1 VNYRE
6 IINFAKEIELNMSEP
21 LEILRKYWNFNA
33 FRPRQEEIIQ
43 SILDGKDTLA
53 LLPTGG
59 GKSLCFQVPALM
71 LDGLCLV
78 ITPLIALM
86 KDQVEALR
94 QKNIPAAAVYS
105 GMSRFQIEV
114 TLDNAI
120 AGSLKFLYV
129 SPERLATD
137 VFRFRLLRMKI
148 CLLAVD
154 EAHCISQWGYDFR
167 PPYLLVSEVR
177 TILPDVPVIALTA
190 TATPAVVEDIQDK
203 LLFKKHHAIKV
214 SFLRENLAY
223 MVFKEENKLGRL
235 LRIVNKVKGSGI
247 VYVRSRQRSGEIAQ
261 FLMRN
266 GHSADYYHAGLE
278 PQVRSTKQEAWMQNE
293 VKIMVATNAFGM
305 GIDKPDVRF
314 VIHMSL
320 PDSPESYFQEA
331 GRAGRDGKSAWAV
344 QLYEQSDLIDLQ
356 QNFELSYPEIGVI
369 RNVYQ
374 ALGNYLQLPV
384 GSGKDASYD
393 FDIALFCKQYNMRPV
408 TVFSCLKFM
417 EREGYIIYNEDMDS
431 HSRLH
436 IAVNKATL
444 YRFQVENK
452 VYDPFIKMLLRTY
465 GGGLFSEFMVFS
477 EDEMARK
484 LNING
489 EKVIQY
495 LRYMQ
500 NLSLIHYDPR
510 KIKPQIIFTI
520 ERLNPDDLSFTPA
533 SLRDLKKRAA
543 DRLDA
548 MIGYVS
554 SSLVCRSQMLLAYFG
569 EENSK
574 RCGKCDSCISL
585 KKLKMDTTDAE
596 AVINRLRPHLE
607 NGWCTLTELAED
619 AGILHED
626 EVMLMMD
633 WLSDNELIE
642 RNEELKFR
650 WKQDIT

>member
-1 VNYRE
+1 
-6 IINFAKEIELNMSEP
+6 MSEP
-21 LEILRKYWNFNA
+21 LSILSKYWNFNA

-43 SILDGKDTLA
+43 SVLDGKDTLA

-59 GKSLCFQVPALM
+59 GKSLCFQIPALM
-71 LDGLCLV
+71 IDGLCLV

-94 QKNIPAAAVYS
+94 QKSIPAAAVYS

-137 VFRFRLLRMKI
+137 VFRYRLQRMKI

-177 TILPDVPVIALTA
+177 SIIPEVPIIALTA
-190 TATPAVVEDIQDK
+190 TATPTVVEDIQEK
-203 LLFKKHHAIKV
+203 LLFKKHNVIKV

-247 VYVRSRQRSGEIAQ
+247 VYVRSRKRSAEIAQ
-261 FLMRN
+261 FLVRN

-278 PQVRSTKQEAWMQNE
+278 PQVREKKQEAWMQNIS
-293 VKIMVATNAFGM
+293 KIMVATNAFGM

-320 PDSPESYFQEA
+320 NDSPESYFQEA
-331 GRAGRDGKSAWAV
+331 GRAGRDQKQAWAV
-344 QLYEQSDLIDLQ
+344 QLFEKSDLIDLK

-369 RNVYQ
+369 RSVYQ

-384 GSGKDASYD
+384 GSGKDSSYD
-393 FDIALFCKQYNMRPV
+393 FDIAEFCKQYNMRPI

-417 EREGYIIYNEDMDS
+417 EREGYIIYNEDIDTQ
-431 HSRLH
+431 SRMH
-436 IAVNKATL
+436 IAVNKGTL
-444 YRFQVENK
+444 YTFQVENK
-452 VYDPFIKMLLRTY
+452 LYDPFIKMLLRTY

-484 LNING
+484 LNLNG
-489 EKVIQY
+489 EKVFQY
-495 LRYMQ
+495 LKYMQ
-500 NLSLIHYDPR
+500 SIGLIHYDPR
-510 KIKPQIIFTI
+510 KTTPQIIFTI
-520 ERLNPDDLSFTPA
+520 ERLNPDDLSFSKAT
-533 SLRDLKKRAA
+533 LRDLKKRAEE
-543 DRLDA
+543 RLEA

-554 SSLVCRSQMLLAYFG
+554 SSLVCRSQTLLAYFG

-585 KKLKMDTTDAE
+585 KKLKMDTSDAE
-596 AVINRLRPHLE
+596 ATINRLKPRLQQ
-607 NGWCTLTELAED
+607 GWCTLTELAED

-626 EVMLMMD
+626 EVMHMVD
-633 WLSDNELIE
+633 WLLDNELLE
-642 RNEELKFR
+642 KNEESKVR
-650 WKQDIT
+650 WKPNLA

>member
-1 VNYRE
+1 
-6 IINFAKEIELNMSEP
+6 MSEP
-21 LEILRKYWNFNA
+21 LNILSKYWNFNT

-43 SILDGKDTLA
+43 SLLDGKDTLA

-59 GKSLCFQVPALM
+59 GKSLCFQIPALM

-86 KDQVEALR
+86 KDQVEALK

-120 AGSLKFLYV
+120 AGSLKFLYI

-137 VFRFRLLRMKI
+137 VFRYRLQRMKI

-167 PPYLLVSEVR
+167 PPYLLISEVR
-177 TILPDVPVIALTA
+177 SIIPEVPVIALTA
-190 TATPAVVEDIQDK
+190 TATPTVVEDIQKK
-203 LLFKKHHAIKV
+203 LLFKKHNVIKV

-235 LRIVNKVKGSGI
+235 LRIVSKVKGSGI
-247 VYVRSRQRSGEIAQ
+247 VYVRSRKRAGEIAQ
-261 FLMRN
+261 FLVRN

-278 PQVRSTKQEAWMQNE
+278 PQVREKKQEAWMQNAS
-293 VKIMVATNAFGM
+293 KIMVATNAFGM

-320 PDSPESYFQEA
+320 NDSPESYFQEA
-331 GRAGRDGKSAWAV
+331 GRAGRDQKQAWAV

-369 RNVYQ
+369 RSVYQ

-393 FDIALFCKQYNMRPV
+393 FDIAEFSKQYNMRPI
-408 TVFSCLKFM
+408 TVFSSLKFM
-417 EREGYIIYNEDMDS
+417 EREGYIIYNEDIDTQ
-431 HSRLH
+431 SRIH
-436 IAVNKATL
+436 IAVDKGTL

-452 VYDPFIKMLLRTY
+452 LYDPFIKMLLRTY
-465 GGGLFSEFMVFS
+465 GGGLFSEFMLFS

-484 LNING
+484 LNLNG
-489 EKVIQY
+489 EKIFQF
-495 LRYMQ
+495 LKYMQ
-500 NLSLIHYDPR
+500 SIALIHYDPR
-510 KIKPQIIFTI
+510 KTTPQIIFTL
-520 ERLNPDDLSFTPA
+520 ERLNPDDLSFSKAT
-533 SLRDLKKRAA
+533 LHDLKKRAEE
-543 DRLDA
+543 RLEA

-554 SSLVCRSQMLLAYFG
+554 SSLVCRSQTLLSYFG

-585 KKLKMDTTDAE
+585 KKLKMDTSDAE
-596 AVINRLRPHLE
+596 ATINRLKPRLQQ
-607 NGWCTLTELAED
+607 GWCTLTDLAED

-626 EVMLMMD
+626 DVMHMVD
-633 WLSDNELIE
+633 WLLDNELLE
-642 RNEELKFR
+642 KNEESKVR
-650 WKQDIT
+650 WKTKLS

>member
-1 VNYRE
+1 
-6 IINFAKEIELNMSEP
+6 MGEP
-21 LEILRKYWNFNA
+21 LNILSKYWNFKA

-59 GKSLCFQVPALM
+59 GKSLCFQVPVM
-71 LDGLCLV
+71 MMDGLCLV

-86 KDQVEALR
+86 KDQVEGLR

-137 VFRFRLLRMKI
+137 VFRYRLQRMKI
-148 CLLAVD
+148 CLLAID

-177 TILPDVPVIALTA
+177 NIIPEVPIIALTA
-190 TATPAVVEDIQDK
+190 TATPTVVEDIQEK
-203 LLFKKHHAIKV
+203 LLFKEHNVIKV
-214 SFLRENLAY
+214 SFLRANLAY

-235 LRIVNKVKGSGI
+235 LRIVSKVKGSGI
-247 VYVRSRQRSGEIAQ
+247 VYVRSRKRAGEIAQ
-261 FLMRN
+261 FLVRN

-278 PQVRSTKQEAWMQNE
+278 PQVREKKQEAWMQNAS
-293 VKIMVATNAFGM
+293 KIMVATNAFGM

-320 PDSPESYFQEA
+320 NDSPESYFQEA
-331 GRAGRDGKSAWAV
+331 GRAGRDRKQAWAV
-344 QLYEQSDLIDLQ
+344 QLYEQSDLIDLK

-369 RNVYQ
+369 RSVYQ

-384 GSGKDASYD
+384 GSGKDSSFD
-393 FDIALFCKQYNMRPV
+393 FDITEFCKQYNMRPV

-417 EREGYIIYNEDMDS
+417 EREGYIVYNEDIDTQ
-431 HSRLH
+431 SRIH
-436 IAVNKATL
+436 IAVDKGTL

-452 VYDPFIKMLLRTY
+452 LYDPFIKMLLRTY
-465 GGGLFSEFMVFS
+465 GGGLFSEFMIFS

-484 LNING
+484 LNLNG
-489 EKVIQY
+489 EKIVQF
-495 LRYMQ
+495 LKYMQ
-500 NLSLIHYDPR
+500 SIALIHYDPR
-510 KIKPQIIFTI
+510 KTTPQIIFTI
-520 ERLNPDDLSFTPA
+520 ERLNPDDLSFSKA
-533 SLRDLKKRAA
+533 SLRDLKKRAEE
-543 DRLDA
+543 RMEA

-554 SSLVCRSQMLLAYFG
+554 SSLICRSQTLLSYFG

-585 KKLKMDTTDAE
+585 KKLKMDTSDAE
-596 AVINRLRPHLE
+596 ATINRLKPRLQQ
-607 NGWCTLTELAED
+607 GWCTLTELAED

-626 EVMLMMD
+626 EVMHMVD
-633 WLSDNELIE
+633 WLLDNELLE
-642 RNEELKFR
+642 KNEESKVR
-650 WKQDIT
+650 WKPNLS

>member
-1 VNYRE
+1 
-6 IINFAKEIELNMSEP
+6 MSEP
-21 LEILRKYWNFNA
+21 LNILSKYWNFNA

-43 SILDGKDTLA
+43 SVLDGKDTLA

-59 GKSLCFQVPALM
+59 GKSLCFQIPALM

-86 KDQVEALR
+86 KDQVEALK

-137 VFRFRLLRMKI
+137 VFRYRLQRMKI

-177 TILPDVPVIALTA
+177 NIIPEVPVIALTA
-190 TATPAVVEDIQDK
+190 TATPAVVEDIQEK
-203 LLFKKHHAIKV
+203 LLFKKHNVVKV

-223 MVFKEENKLGRL
+223 MVFKEENKYGRL
-235 LRIVNKVKGSGI
+235 LRIVSKVKGSGI
-247 VYVRSRQRSGEIAQ
+247 VYVRSRKRAGEIAQ
-261 FLMRN
+261 FLVRN

-278 PQVRSTKQEAWMQNE
+278 PQVREKKQEAWMQNAS
-293 VKIMVATNAFGM
+293 KIMVATNAFGM

-320 PDSPESYFQEA
+320 NDSPESYFQEA
-331 GRAGRDGKSAWAV
+331 GRAGRDQKQAWAV
-344 QLYEQSDLIDLQ
+344 QLYEQSDLIDLK

-369 RNVYQ
+369 RSVYQ

-384 GSGKDASYD
+384 GSGKDSSYD
-393 FDIALFCKQYNMRPV
+393 FDIAEFSKQYNMRPI

-417 EREGYIIYNEDMDS
+417 EREGYIIYNEDIDT
-431 HSRLH
+431 HSRIH
-436 IAVNKATL
+436 IAVDKGTL

-452 VYDPFIKMLLRTY
+452 LYDPFIKMLLRTY
-465 GGGLFSEFMVFS
+465 GGGLFSEFMIFS

-484 LNING
+484 LNLNG
-489 EKVIQY
+489 EKIFQY
-495 LRYMQ
+495 LKYMQ
-500 NLSLIHYDPR
+500 SIGLIHYDLR
-510 KIKPQIIFTI
+510 KTTPQIIFIT
-520 ERLNPDDLSFTPA
+520 ERLNPDDLSFSKA
-533 SLRDLKKRAA
+533 SLRDLKKRAEE
-543 DRLDA
+543 RLEA
-548 MIGYVS
+548 IIGYVS
-554 SSLVCRSQMLLAYFG
+554 SSLVCRSQTLLSYFG

-585 KKLKMDTTDAE
+585 KKLKMDTSDAE
-596 AVINRLRPHLE
+596 ATINRLKPRLQQ
-607 NGWCTLTELAED
+607 GWCTLTDLAVD

-626 EVMLMMD
+626 EVMHMVD
-633 WLSDNELIE
+633 WLLDNELLE
-642 RNEELKFR
+642 KNEESKVR
-650 WKQDIT
+650 WKPNLP

>member
-1 VNYRE
+1 
-6 IINFAKEIELNMSEP
+6 MSEP
-21 LEILRKYWNFNA
+21 LNILSKYWNFNS

-43 SILDGKDTLA
+43 SVLDGKDTLA

-137 VFRFRLLRMKI
+137 VFRFRLQRMKI

-167 PPYLLVSEVR
+167 PPYLMVSEVR
-177 TILPDVPVIALTA
+177 NILPEVPVIALTA
-190 TATPAVVEDIQDK
+190 TATPQVVEDIQEK
-203 LLFKKHHAIKV
+203 LLFKKHNVIKV

-235 LRIVNKVKGSGI
+235 LRIVSKVKGSGI
-247 VYVRSRQRSGEIAQ
+247 VYVRSRKRAGEIAQ
-261 FLMRN
+261 FLVRN

-278 PQVRSTKQEAWMQNE
+278 PQVRAKKQEAWMENAS
-293 VKIMVATNAFGM
+293 KIMVATNAFGM

-320 PDSPESYFQEA
+320 NDSPESYFQEA
-331 GRAGRDGKSAWAV
+331 GRAGRDRKQAWAV
-344 QLYEQSDLIDLQ
+344 QLYEQSDLIDLK

-369 RNVYQ
+369 RSVYQ

-384 GSGKDASYD
+384 GSGKDSSYD
-393 FDIALFCKQYNMRPV
+393 FDITEFCKQYNMRPV

-417 EREGYIIYNEDMDS
+417 EREGYIVYNEDMDTQ
-431 HSRLH
+431 SRLH
-436 IAVNKATL
+436 IAVNKGSL

-452 VYDPFIKMLLRTY
+452 AYDPFIKLLLRTY

-484 LNING
+484 LNVNS
-489 EKVIQY
+489 EKIVQY
-495 LRYMQ
+495 LKYMQ
-500 NLSLIHYDPR
+500 NIALIHYDPR
-510 KIKPQIIFTI
+510 KTTPQIIFTI
-520 ERLNPDDLSFTPA
+520 ERLNPDDLSFSPA
-533 SLRDLKKRAA
+533 SLRDLKKRAS
-543 DRLDA
+543 DRMEA
-548 MIGYVS
+548 MIDYVT
-554 SSLVCRSQMLLAYFG
+554 SSLVCRSQKLLSYFG

-596 AVINRLRPHLE
+596 AVINRLKPRLQQ
-607 NGWCTLTELAED
+607 GWRSLNELAED

-626 EVMLMMD
+626 DVMLMID
-633 WLSDNELIE
+633 WLMDNELIE
-642 RNEELKFR
+642 RNDELKVR
-650 WKQDIT
+650 WKPDNS

>member
-1 VNYRE
+1 
-6 IINFAKEIELNMSEP
+6 MSEP
-21 LEILRKYWNFNA
+21 LNILSKYWNFNA

-43 SILDGKDTLA
+43 SVLEGKDTLA

-59 GKSLCFQVPALM
+59 GKSLCFQIPALM

-86 KDQVEALR
+86 KDQVEALK

-137 VFRFRLLRMKI
+137 VFRYRLQRMKI

-177 TILPDVPVIALTA
+177 NIIPEVPVIALTA
-190 TATPAVVEDIQDK
+190 TATPAVVEDIQKK
-203 LLFKKHHAIKV
+203 LLFKKHNVIKV

-235 LRIVNKVKGSGI
+235 LRIVSKVKGSGI
-247 VYVRSRQRSGEIAQ
+247 VYVRSRKRAGEIAQ
-261 FLMRN
+261 FLVRN

-278 PQVRSTKQEAWMQNE
+278 PQVREKKQEVWMQNAS
-293 VKIMVATNAFGM
+293 KIMVATNAFGM

-320 PDSPESYFQEA
+320 NDSPESYFQEA
-331 GRAGRDGKSAWAV
+331 GRAGRDQKPAWAV
-344 QLYEQSDLIDLQ
+344 QLFEKSDLIDLQ

-369 RNVYQ
+369 RSVYQ

-384 GSGKDASYD
+384 GSGKDSSYD
-393 FDIALFCKQYNMRPV
+393 FDIAEFSKQYNMRPI
-408 TVFSCLKFM
+408 TVFSSLKFM
-417 EREGYIIYNEDMDS
+417 EREGYIIYNEDIDTQ
-431 HSRLH
+431 SRIH
-436 IAVNKATL
+436 IAVDKGTL

-452 VYDPFIKMLLRTY
+452 LYDPLIKLLLRTY

-484 LNING
+484 LNLNG
-489 EKVIQY
+489 EKIVQF
-495 LRYMQ
+495 LKYMQ
-500 NLSLIHYDPR
+500 SIALIHYDPR
-510 KIKPQIIFTI
+510 KTTPQIIFTI
-520 ERLNPDDLSFTPA
+520 ERLNPDDLSFSKAT
-533 SLRDLKKRAA
+533 LHDLKKRAEE
-543 DRLDA
+543 RMEA

-554 SSLVCRSQMLLAYFG
+554 SSLICRSQTLLSYFG

-585 KKLKMDTTDAE
+585 KKLKMDTSDAE
-596 AVINRLRPHLE
+596 ATINRLKPRLQQ
-607 NGWCTLTELAED
+607 GWCTLTDLAED

-626 EVMLMMD
+626 EVMHMVD
-633 WLSDNELIE
+633 WLLDNELLE
-642 RNEELKFR
+642 KNEESKVR
-650 WKQDIT
+650 WKPNLP

>member
-1 VNYRE
+1 
-6 IINFAKEIELNMSEP
+6 MSEP
-21 LEILRKYWNFNA
+21 LNILSKYWNFNS

-43 SILDGKDTLA
+43 SVLDGKDTLA

-137 VFRFRLLRMKI
+137 VFRFRLQRMKI
-148 CLLAVD
+148 CLIAVD

-177 TILPDVPVIALTA
+177 NILPEVPVIALTA
-190 TATPAVVEDIQDK
+190 TATPQVVEDIQKK
-203 LLFKKHHAIKV
+203 LLFKKHNVIKV

-235 LRIVNKVKGSGI
+235 LRIVSKVKGSGI
-247 VYVRSRQRSGEIAQ
+247 VYVRSRKRAGDIAQ
-261 FLMRN
+261 FLVRN

-278 PQVRSTKQEAWMQNE
+278 PQVRAKKQEAWMENAS
-293 VKIMVATNAFGM
+293 KIMVATNAFGM

-320 PDSPESYFQEA
+320 NDSPESYFQEA
-331 GRAGRDGKSAWAV
+331 GRAGRDRKQAWAV
-344 QLYEQSDLIDLQ
+344 QLYEQSDLIDLK

-369 RNVYQ
+369 RSVYQ

-384 GSGKDASYD
+384 GSGKDSSFD
-393 FDIALFCKQYNMRPV
+393 FDITEFCKQYNMRPV

-417 EREGYIIYNEDMDS
+417 EREGYIVYNEDMDTQ
-431 HSRLH
+431 SRLH
-436 IAVNKATL
+436 IAVDKGSL

-452 VYDPFIKMLLRTY
+452 AYDPFIKLLLRTY

-484 LNING
+484 LNVNS
-489 EKVIQY
+489 EKIVQY
-495 LRYMQ
+495 LKYMQ
-500 NLSLIHYDPR
+500 NIALIHYDPR
-510 KIKPQIIFTI
+510 KTTPQIIFTI
-520 ERLNPDDLSFTPA
+520 ERLNPDDLSFSPA
-533 SLRDLKKRAA
+533 SLRDLKKRAS
-543 DRLDA
+543 DRMEA
-548 MIGYVS
+548 MIDYVT
-554 SSLVCRSQMLLAYFG
+554 SSLVCRSQKLLSYFG

-596 AVINRLRPHLE
+596 AVINRLKPRLQQ
-607 NGWCTLTELAED
+607 GWRSLNELAED

-626 EVMLMMD
+626 EVMLMID
-633 WLSDNELIE
+633 WLMDNELIE
-642 RNEELKFR
+642 RNDELKVR
-650 WKQDIT
+650 WKPDNS

>member
-1 VNYRE
+1 
-6 IINFAKEIELNMSEP
+6 MSEP
-21 LEILRKYWNFNA
+21 LNILSKYWNFNT

-43 SILDGKDTLA
+43 SVLDGKDTLA

-59 GKSLCFQVPALM
+59 GKSLCFQIPALM

-137 VFRFRLLRMKI
+137 VFRYRLQRMKI

-177 TILPDVPVIALTA
+177 NIIPEVPVIALTA
-190 TATPAVVEDIQDK
+190 TATPAVVEDIQVK
-203 LLFKKHHAIKV
+203 LLFKKQNVIKV

-235 LRIVNKVKGSGI
+235 LRIVSKVKGSGI
-247 VYVRSRQRSGEIAQ
+247 VYVRSRKRAGEIAQ
-261 FLMRN
+261 FLVRN

-278 PQVRSTKQEAWMQNE
+278 PQVREKKQEAWMQNAS
-293 VKIMVATNAFGM
+293 KIMVATNAFGM

-320 PDSPESYFQEA
+320 NDSPESYFQEA
-331 GRAGRDGKSAWAV
+331 GRAGRDQKPAWAV
-344 QLYEQSDLIDLQ
+344 QLFEKSDLIDLK
-356 QNFELSYPEIGVI
+356 QNFELSYPEIGII
-369 RNVYQ
+369 RSVYQ

-384 GSGKDASYD
+384 GSGKDSSYD
-393 FDIALFCKQYNMRPV
+393 FDIAEFCKQYNMRPI

-417 EREGYIIYNEDMDS
+417 EREGYIIYNEDIDTQ
-431 HSRLH
+431 SRIH
-436 IAVNKATL
+436 IAVDKGTL

-452 VYDPFIKMLLRTY
+452 LYDPFIKLLLRTY
-465 GGGLFSEFMVFS
+465 GGGMFSEFMIFS

-484 LNING
+484 LNLNG
-489 EKVIQY
+489 EKIFQF
-495 LRYMQ
+495 LKYMQ
-500 NLSLIHYDPR
+500 SVALIHYDPR
-510 KIKPQIIFTI
+510 KTTPQIIFTV
-520 ERLNPDDLSFTPA
+520 ERLNPDDLSFSKA
-533 SLRDLKKRAA
+533 SLRDLKKRAEE
-543 DRLDA
+543 RMEA

-554 SSLVCRSQMLLAYFG
+554 SSLVCRSQTLLSYFG

-585 KKLKMDTTDAE
+585 KRLKMDTSDAE
-596 AVINRLRPHLE
+596 ATINRLKPRLQQ
-607 NGWCTLTELAED
+607 GWCTLTDLAED

-626 EVMLMMD
+626 EVMLMVD
-633 WLSDNELIE
+633 WLLDNELLE
-642 RNEELKFR
+642 KNEELMVR
-650 WKQDIT
+650 WKPNLS

>member
-1 VNYRE
+1 
-6 IINFAKEIELNMSEP
+6 MSEP
-21 LEILRKYWNFNA
+21 LNILKKYWNFNS

-43 SILDGKDTLA
+43 SVLDGKDTLA

-59 GKSLCFQVPALM
+59 GKSLCFQVPVM
-71 LDGLCLV
+71 MMDGLCLV

-86 KDQVEALR
+86 KDQVQALR
-94 QKNIPAAAVYS
+94 QKDIPAAAVYS

-137 VFRFRLLRMKI
+137 VFRFRLQRMNI

-167 PPYLLVSEVR
+167 PPYLLISEVR
-177 TILPDVPVIALTA
+177 NILPGIPVLALTA
-190 TATPAVVEDIQDK
+190 TATPAVVDDIQTK
-203 LLFKKHHAIKV
+203 LFFKKHNVIKV
-214 SFLRENLAY
+214 SFLRANLAY

-235 LRIVNKVKGSGI
+235 LRIVSKIKGSGI
-247 VYVRSRQRSGEIAQ
+247 VYVRSRKRAGEIAQ
-261 FLMRN
+261 FLVRN
-266 GHSADYYHAGLE
+266 GYSADYYHAGLE
-278 PQVRSTKQEAWMQNE
+278 PAVREKKQDAWMQNE
-293 VKIMVATNAFGM
+293 SKIMVATNAFGM

-331 GRAGRDGKSAWAV
+331 GRAGRDEKQSWAV

-369 RNVYQ
+369 RNVYH

-384 GSGKDASYD
+384 GSGKDASFD
-393 FDIALFCKQYNMRPV
+393 FDIADFSTQYNMRPV
-408 TVFSCLKFM
+408 TVYNCLKFM
-417 EREGYIIYNEDMDS
+417 EREGYILYYEEMDS
-431 HSRLH
+431 QSKLH
-436 IAVNKATL
+436 IAVDKGTL
-444 YRFQVENK
+444 YCFQVENK
-452 VYDPFIKMLLRTY
+452 TYDPFIKMVLRTY
-465 GGGLFSEFMVFS
+465 GGGIFSEFMAFS
-477 EDEMARK
+477 EDDMARK
-484 LNING
+484 LNLNG
-489 EKVIQY
+489 EKVLQY
-495 LRYMQ
+495 LKYMQ
-500 NLSLIHYDPR
+500 SIGLIHYEPR
-510 KIKPQIIFTI
+510 KTKPQIIFTM
-520 ERLNPDDLSFTPA
+520 ERLNPVDLSFSPA

-543 DRLDA
+543 DRLEA

-554 SSLVCRSQMLLAYFG
+554 SSLICRSQMLLSYFG

-596 AVINRLRPHLE
+596 AVINRLKPRLQQ
-607 NGWCTLTELAED
+607 GWCSLTELAED
-619 AGILHED
+619 AGILHEED
-626 EVMLMMD
+626 VMHMVD
-633 WLSDNELIE
+633 WLLDNELIE
-642 RNEELKFR
+642 RDDRLCVR
-650 WKQDIT
+650 WKPDQYE

>member
-1 VNYRE
+1 
-6 IINFAKEIELNMSEP
+6 MSEP
-21 LEILRKYWNFNA
+21 LNILKKYWNFSS

-43 SILDGKDTLA
+43 SVLDGKDTLA

-59 GKSLCFQVPALM
+59 GKSLCFQVPVM
-71 LDGLCLV
+71 MMDGLCLV

-86 KDQVEALR
+86 KDQVQALR
-94 QKNIPAAAVYS
+94 QKDIPAAAVYS

-120 AGSLKFLYV
+120 AGSLKFLYI
-129 SPERLATD
+129 SPERLATE
-137 VFRFRLLRMKI
+137 VFRFRLQRMKI

-167 PPYLLVSEVR
+167 PPYLLIAEAR
-177 TILPDVPVIALTA
+177 NILPGIPLLALTA
-190 TATPAVVEDIQDK
+190 TATPAVVEDIQTK
-203 LLFKKHHAIKV
+203 LLFKKHNVIKV
-214 SFLRENLAY
+214 SFLRANLAY

-247 VYVRSRQRSGEIAQ
+247 VYVRSRKRAGEIAQ
-261 FLMRN
+261 FLVRN
-266 GHSADYYHAGLE
+266 GYSADYYHAGLE
-278 PQVRSTKQEAWMQNE
+278 PAVREKKQDAWMQNE
-293 VKIMVATNAFGM
+293 SKIMVATNAFGM

-331 GRAGRDGKSAWAV
+331 GRAGRDEKQAWAV
-344 QLYEQSDLIDLQ
+344 QLFEQSDLIDLQ
-356 QNFELSYPEIGVI
+356 QNFELSYPEIGII

-384 GSGKDASYD
+384 GSGRDTSYD
-393 FDIALFCKQYNMRPV
+393 FDIADFSKQYNMRPV

-417 EREGYIIYNEDMDS
+417 EREGYIIYYEDMDAQS
-431 HSRLH
+431 KLH

-452 VYDPFIKMLLRTY
+452 AYDPFIKMILRTY
-465 GGGLFSEFMVFS
+465 GGGLFSEFMAFS

-484 LNING
+484 LNLNG
-489 EKVIQY
+489 EKVLQY
-495 LRYMQ
+495 LKYMQ
-500 NLSLIHYDPR
+500 NLALIHYEPR
-510 KIKPQIIFTI
+510 KTMPQIIFTM
-520 ERLNPDDLSFTPA
+520 ERLNPVDLSFSPA

-543 DRLDA
+543 DRLEA
-548 MIGYVS
+548 MTAYVS
-554 SSLVCRSQMLLAYFG
+554 SSLICRSQMLLSYFG

-596 AVINRLRPHLE
+596 AVINRLKPRLQL
-607 NGWCTLTELAED
+607 GWCSLNELAED
-619 AGILHED
+619 AGILHEED
-626 EVMLMMD
+626 VMHMVD
-633 WLSDNELIE
+633 WLLDNELIE
-642 RNEELKFR
+642 RDDRLCVR
-650 WKQDIT
+650 WKNSQHE

>member
-1 VNYRE
+1 
-6 IINFAKEIELNMSEP
+6 
-21 LEILRKYWNFNA
+21 
-33 FRPRQEEIIQ
+33 
-43 SILDGKDTLA
+43 
-53 LLPTGG
+53 
-59 GKSLCFQVPALM
+59 
-71 LDGLCLV
+71 
-78 ITPLIALM
+78 M

-137 VFRFRLLRMKI
+137 VFRFRLQRMKI

-177 TILPDVPVIALTA
+177 NILPEVPVIALTA
-190 TATPAVVEDIQDK
+190 TATPQVVEDIQEK
-203 LLFKKHHAIKV
+203 LLFKKHNVIKV

-235 LRIVNKVKGSGI
+235 LRIVSKVKGSGI
-247 VYVRSRQRSGEIAQ
+247 VYVRSRKRAGEIAQ
-261 FLMRN
+261 FLVRN

-278 PQVRSTKQEAWMQNE
+278 PQVRAKKQEAWMENAS
-293 VKIMVATNAFGM
+293 KIMVATNAFGM

-320 PDSPESYFQEA
+320 NDSPESYFQEA
-331 GRAGRDGKSAWAV
+331 GRAGRDRKQAWAV
-344 QLYEQSDLIDLQ
+344 QLYEQSDLIDLK

-369 RNVYQ
+369 RSVYQ

-384 GSGKDASYD
+384 GSGKDSSFD
-393 FDIALFCKQYNMRPV
+393 FDITEFCKQYNMRPV

-417 EREGYIIYNEDMDS
+417 EREGYIVYNEDMDTQ
-431 HSRLH
+431 SRLH
-436 IAVNKATL
+436 IAVDKGSL

-452 VYDPFIKMLLRTY
+452 AYDPFIKLLLRTY

-484 LNING
+484 LNVNS
-489 EKVIQY
+489 EKIVQY
-495 LRYMQ
+495 LKYMQ
-500 NLSLIHYDPR
+500 NIALIHYDPR
-510 KIKPQIIFTI
+510 KTTPQIIFTI
-520 ERLNPDDLSFTPA
+520 ERLNPDDLSFSPA

-543 DRLDA
+543 DRMEA
-548 MIGYVS
+548 MIDYVS
-554 SSLVCRSQMLLAYFG
+554 SSLVCRSQKLLSYFG

-596 AVINRLRPHLE
+596 AVINRLKPRLQQ
-607 NGWCTLTELAED
+607 GWRSLNELAED

-626 EVMLMMD
+626 DVMLMID
-633 WLSDNELIE
+633 WLMDNELIE
-642 RNEELKFR
+642 RNDELKVR
-650 WKQDIT
+650 WKPDNS

>member
-1 VNYRE
+1 
-6 IINFAKEIELNMSEP
+6 MSEQ
-21 LEILRKYWNFNA
+21 LNILSKYWNFNS

-43 SILDGKDTLA
+43 SVLDGKDTLA

-59 GKSLCFQVPALM
+59 GKSLCFQIPALM

-86 KDQVEALR
+86 KDQVEALK

-137 VFRFRLLRMKI
+137 VFRYRLQRMKI

-177 TILPDVPVIALTA
+177 NLIPEVPVIALTA
-190 TATPAVVEDIQDK
+190 TATPAVVEDIQEK
-203 LLFKKHHAIKV
+203 LLFKKHNVIKV

-235 LRIVNKVKGSGI
+235 LRIVSKVKGSGI
-247 VYVRSRQRSGEIAQ
+247 VYVRSRKRAGEIAQ
-261 FLMRN
+261 FLVRN

-278 PQVRSTKQEAWMQNE
+278 PQVREKKQEAWMQNAS
-293 VKIMVATNAFGM
+293 KIMVATNAFGM

-320 PDSPESYFQEA
+320 NDSPESYFQEA
-331 GRAGRDGKSAWAV
+331 GRAGRDRKQAWAV
-344 QLYEQSDLIDLQ
+344 QLFEQSDLIDLK
-356 QNFELSYPEIGVI
+356 QNFELSYPEIGII
-369 RNVYQ
+369 RTVYQ

-384 GSGKDASYD
+384 GSGKDSSYD
-393 FDIALFCKQYNMRPV
+393 FDIVEFSKQYNMRPV

-417 EREGYIIYNEDMDS
+417 EREGYIVYFEDIDTL
-431 HSRLH
+431 SRIH
-436 IAVNKATL
+436 IAVNKGSL

-452 VYDPFIKMLLRTY
+452 LYDPLIKLLLRTY

-484 LNING
+484 LNLNS
-489 EKVIQY
+489 EKIVQY
-495 LRYMQ
+495 LKYMQ
-500 NLSLIHYDPR
+500 TIGLIHYDPR
-510 KIKPQIIFTI
+510 KTTPQIIFTI
-520 ERLNPDDLSFTPA
+520 ERLNPNDLSFSPA
-533 SLRDLKKRAA
+533 SLRDLKKRAE
-543 DRLDA
+543 DRMEA
-548 MIGYVS
+548 VIGYVS
-554 SSLVCRSQMLLAYFG
+554 SSLICRSQTLLSYFG

-596 AVINRLRPHLE
+596 AVINRLKPRLQQ
-607 NGWCTLTELAED
+607 GWCGLTELAED

-626 EVMLMMD
+626 EVMHMVD
-633 WLSDNELIE
+633 WLLDNELLE
-642 RNEELKFR
+642 KNEESKVR
-650 WKQDIT
+650 WKTNLS